1 MEHYFDIPRE
11 VWRAAWAELE
21 EVVIGGGSSRDLVRN
36 TEPDHHRAS
45 HWLVSGNSVVFLK
58 AVARLAYI
66 RSGLNWD
73 GPQTTAVAAFLT
85 EKGFPVVV
93 DRDLREGN
101 GSPGPTEV
109 GERISPL
116 QTPEYKI
123 VRRLARPEQT
133 RFRATLIEV
142 YGARC
147 SISGCEVEAVLD
159 ACHIISHEGGGPAE
173 ASNGLVLRRDL
184 HSLFDLG
191 LIAVDPEE
199 LLWRIHPDLIDHY
212 GHLFDGRGGP
222 DFEVND
228 VRLDRLSAHWQA
240 SQL

>member
-1 MEHYFDIPRE
+1 MEQYFEIPDE

-73 GPQTTAVAAFLT
+73 GPQTTAVESFLT
-85 EKGFPVVV
+85 ARGFPVVV
-93 DRDLREGN
+93 DRHLREGN
-101 GSPGPTEV
+101 ESPDPAEV
-109 GERISPL
+109 VGKISPL
-116 QTPEYKI
+116 QTPDYET
-123 VRRLARPEQT
+123 VRRLARPDQT
-133 RFRATLIEV
+133 RFRAELINV

-147 SISGCEVEAVLD
+147 AISGCKVEAVLD
-159 ACHIISHEGGGPAE
+159 ACHILSHEVGGPAE
-173 ASNGLVLRRDL
+173 ASNGLILRRDL

-199 LLWRIHPDLIDHY
+199 LSWRFHPELVAHY
-212 GHLFDGRGGP
+212 GHLCDGRDGP
-222 DFEVND
+222 DFEGND
-228 VRLDRLSAHWQA
+228 ARLDRLAAHWLA